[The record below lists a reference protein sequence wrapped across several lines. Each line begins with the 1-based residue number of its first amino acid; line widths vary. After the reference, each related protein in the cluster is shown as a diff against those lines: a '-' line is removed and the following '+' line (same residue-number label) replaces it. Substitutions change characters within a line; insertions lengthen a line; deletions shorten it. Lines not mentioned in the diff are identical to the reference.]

1 MNGRARVLVVLT
13 ALACLIPSSAW
24 PFASALS
31 VPADLRPAP
40 AGPWPAPLQDQVN
53 FSLTAEGIPH
63 FAGRPACSLAD
74 ANMIAYQFALD
85 GADTET
91 QQWAVYIASREAG
104 CDYRAVTKNA
114 QTRDDSH
121 CTFQLNVLSGTFAPT
136 GELGRH
142 GWTPAS
148 VRASMRAC
156 ADAASDLWTSC
167 GRGPWTPPYSC
178 RPSR

>member
-1 MNGRARVLVVLT
+1 MNRRARVLVILI
-13 ALACLIPSSAW
+13 ALACLIPSTAW
-24 PFASALS
+24 PFSSTLAIRK
-31 VPADLRPAP
+31 DLTPAP
-40 AGPWPAPLQDQVN
+40 AGPWPAPMQPLVS
-53 FSLTAEGIPH
+53 FSLTGGGIPY
-63 FAGRPACSLAD
+63 FAGRRACSLRD

-85 GADTET
+85 GADIDT

-104 CDYRAVTKNA
+104 CNYRAVTKNA

-121 CTFQLNVLSGTFAPT
+121 CAFQLNVLSGTFAPT

-142 GWTPAS
+142 GWTPRS

-178 RPSR
+178 SPPD